1 MFTLLPLP
9 GFKLRHLRDSTL
21 LTVNTKSEQTPSSSI
36 DKTYQVYMPFEI
48 QKMATKLPVITLKE
62 LCSRARVGK
71 LGLYFI

>member
-1 MFTLLPLP
+1 M
-9 GFKLRHLRDSTL
+9 S
-21 LTVNTKSEQTPSSSI
+21 TKSEEQTPSSSI

-48 QKMATKLPVITLKE
+48 QKMATNPPVITLKE